1 MILES
6 MVVIMLVV
14 MVDGG
19 GSDDVCDGHGDI
31 PYGGGNNDGEGG
43 SLSGGSN
50 CEIKV
55 VKVIEVV
62 FNGVLVEIGIVVVL
76 MIVIVLVL

>member
-6 MVVIMLVV
+6 MVVIRLVV

-19 GSDDVCDGHGDI
+19 GSDDACDGHGGI

-43 SLSGGSN
+43 SLGGGSN

-55 VKVIEVV
+55 VEVIEVV
-62 FNGVLVEIGIVVVL
+62 FSGMLEIGTVVVL